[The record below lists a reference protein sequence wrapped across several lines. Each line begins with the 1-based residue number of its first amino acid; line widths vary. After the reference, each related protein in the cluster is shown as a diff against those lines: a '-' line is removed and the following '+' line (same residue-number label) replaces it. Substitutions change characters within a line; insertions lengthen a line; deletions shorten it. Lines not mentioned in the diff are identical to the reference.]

1 MSLKFISLPRL
12 LLAVALAAVSAAAP
26 LAAQAPAPT
35 AAGMRVAV
43 IDVQRILMDSAPG
56 KDTLARLKQL
66 QDRKLAEAK
75 TQQDEINAL
84 RQKINDGRLSLTED
98 KLAEMEKQA
107 EDKVIAFRRFQDD
120 ADRELQKARDAA
132 FDDIEKRVLPIINQ
146 VGNEGGYTMI
156 FNKFGSGLV
165 YASDK
170 IDITGQVIER
180 FNAGA
185 AKGK

>member
-1 MSLKFISLPRL
+1 MSLKFIVLPRP
-12 LLAVALAAVSAAAP
+12 LATAALAAVLAAST
-26 LAAQAPAPT
+26 LAAQAPAP
-35 AAGMRVAV
+35 AAGMRIAV
-43 IDVQRILMDSAPG
+43 IDVQRILIDSAPG
-56 KDTLARLKQL
+56 KETLARLKQL

-107 EDKVIAFRRFQDD
+107 EDKVISFRRFQDD
-120 ADRELQKARDAA
+120 ADRELQKAREQA

-146 VGNEGGYTMI
+146 VGAEGGYTMI

-165 YASDK
+165 FADDK
-170 IDITGQVIER
+170 IDITAQVIER

-185 AKGK
+185 AKGR

>member
-1 MSLKFISLPRL
+1 MSLKSILTPRTL
-12 LLAVALAAVSAAAP
+12 MAAALAVALGSTP
-26 LAAQAPAPT
+26 LAAQAPAP
-35 AAGMRVAV
+35 AAGMRIAV
-43 IDVQRILMDSAPG
+43 IDVQRILIDSAPG
-56 KDTLARLKQL
+56 KETLARLKQL
-66 QDRKLAEAK
+66 QDRKLGEAK

-107 EDKVIAFRRFQDD
+107 EDKVITFRRFQDD

-146 VGNEGGYTMI
+146 VGAEGGYTLI

-165 YASDK
+165 FADDK
-170 IDITGQVIER
+170 IDITPQVIER
-180 FNAGA
+180 FNAGV